1 MDVREFSKALGEIDE
16 GYCAQA
22 LAYQPRRHRRPLWAA
37 AACVCLVAA
46 LTLALVLPGR
56 GGDFVLQAYALTQD
70 EAGQVTLRELLLD
83 QEDVWGGYYDG
94 ENLYINVA
102 LGCRGEDLKEVTF
115 SVEQG
120 FLARQA
126 CRSCSRRKTC
136 PSSLWARSSGW
147 PCGAMT
153 LKFWGNQATV
163 PAEELEDTLL
173 FWGTATE
180 DPHAHPQ
187 AVTVTAQATFV
198 SGRQQTEQLTV
209 DLSGMGAVSG
219 QLLSPE
225 DLEEARAE
233 SAYYETL
240 PLEDCIL
247 VEDSVTD
254 VEDEY
259 EYSVEGTAIG
269 IRCGR
274 RTWTR
279 TASSAAACLGSG
291 PRGAQRL
298 SAGDLPASG
307 RHLTGHGLPGAPGA
321 GIPRDLR
328 GEKKERTACAVRS
341 FCHFIPPSSPA
352 PSDRR
357 GAHPGT
363 APPGGCRRQGRSP
376 GSAPR
381 SPPGPGPQ

>member
-22 LAYQPRRHRRPLWAA
+22 LAYKPRRHRRPLWAA
-37 AACVCLVAA
+37 AACLCLIAA
-46 LTLALVLPGR
+46 LTLALMLPGR

-70 EAGQVTLRELLLD
+70 EAGQVTLQELLLD
-83 QEDVWGGYYDG
+83 EEDMWGGYYDG

-120 FLARQA
+120 FLARQDL
-126 CRSCSRRKTC
+126 SQLQQEKDL
-136 PSSLWARSSGW
+136 PKLFV
-147 PCGAMT
+147 GAEQR
-153 LKFWGNQATV
+153 LAVWGRDFEILGNQATV
-163 PAEELEDTLL
+163 PAEELENTLL

-187 AVTVTAQATFV
+187 TVTVTAQATFV
-198 SGRQQTEQLTV
+198 SGRQQTEELTV

-233 SAYYETL
+233 SAYYKTL

-247 VEDSVTD
+247 VEDSVVA

-259 EYSVEGTAIG
+259 ECSVEGTTTWHTVRQEDLDADG
-269 IRCGR
+269 IQRCGMFR
-274 RTWTR
+274 
-279 TASSAAACLGSG
+279 
-291 PRGAQRL
+291 
-298 SAGDLPASG
+298 
-307 RHLTGHGLPGAPGA
+307 APGPEGLSVYLPVICRQA
-321 GIPRDLR
+321 DGTLQGMVYRVPQAL
-328 GEKKERTACAVRS
+328 EY
-341 FCHFIPPSSPA
+341 
-352 PSDRR
+352 
-357 GAHPGT
+357 PGT
-363 APPGGCRRQGRSP
+363 
-376 GSAPR
+376 
-381 SPPGPGPQ
+381 

>member
-16 GYCAQA
+16 DYCAQA

-37 AACVCLVAA
+37 AACVCLAAA

-56 GGDFVLQAYALTQD
+56 GGDFALQAYALTQD

-83 QEDVWGGYYDG
+83 EEDMWGGYYDG

-120 FLARQA
+120 FLARQDLSKLRQEKDLPKLFVGSEQRLA
-126 CRSCSRRKTC
+126 VWGHDFEI
-136 PSSLWARSSGW
+136 L
-147 PCGAMT
+147 
-153 LKFWGNQATV
+153 GNQATV

-198 SGRQQTEQLTV
+198 SGRQQTEELTV

-219 QLLSPE
+219 QLLSQE
-225 DLEEARAE
+225 ELEKSRAE
-233 SAYYETL
+233 SAYYESL

-247 VEDSVTD
+247 VEDSVVD
-254 VEDEY
+254 VEEEY
-259 EYSVEGTAIG
+259 QCSVEGTTTWYTVRQEDLDGDG
-269 IRCGR
+269 IQRCGMFR
-274 RTWTR
+274 
-279 TASSAAACLGSG
+279 
-291 PRGAQRL
+291 
-298 SAGDLPASG
+298 
-307 RHLTGHGLPGAPGA
+307 APGPD
-321 GIPRDLR
+321 G
-328 GEKKERTACAVRS
+328 RS
-341 FCHFIPPSSPA
+341 VYLPVICRQTDGTLQGMVYRVPQA
-352 PSDRR
+352 LEY
-357 GAHPGT
+357 PGT
-363 APPGGCRRQGRSP
+363 
-376 GSAPR
+376 
-381 SPPGPGPQ
+381 